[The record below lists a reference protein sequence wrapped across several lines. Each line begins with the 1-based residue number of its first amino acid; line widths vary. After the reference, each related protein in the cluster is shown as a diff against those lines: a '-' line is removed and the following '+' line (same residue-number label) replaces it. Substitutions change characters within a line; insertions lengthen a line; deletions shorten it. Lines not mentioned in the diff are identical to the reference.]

1 MDTNARFDL
10 RTELQDWG
18 ISYEAHFHKGCEGIV
33 ARYDA
38 PMLRYPK
45 STPLPTVRDTVDA
58 WNAQLQAA
66 FSGAGYYA
74 FCPMSEENGEHH
86 VLVLFA
92 NEVFYEQFVGSVE
105 VLKLPK

>member
-1 MDTNARFDL
+1 MDTNARIEMK
-10 RTELQDWG
+10 TELQDWG
-18 ISYEAHFHKGCEGIV
+18 ISYEAHFRKGCEGIV

-58 WNAQLQAA
+58 WNARLQAA

-74 FCPMSEENGEHH
+74 FCPMSEESGEDH

-105 VLKLPK
+105 DWKLPR